1 MNSTPAT
8 SAAAAMSLVSSSRLT
23 ATPGVIT
30 NRWRRAQPVADGRA
44 VLERYGVDQIWWG
57 IQSGVAGRAGWKG
70 VAAVEV
76 FVSHA
81 GRDRAGAEWV
91 AWQLDCAR
99 LSVELSTRTG
109 KPART
114 SPPDHLYPL
123 E

>member
-1 MNSTPAT
+1 M
-8 SAAAAMSLVSSSRLT
+8 
-23 ATPGVIT
+23 G
-30 NRWRRAQPVADGRA
+30 GRFW
-44 VLERYGVDQIWWG
+44 ERYGADQIWLG
-57 IQSGVAGRAGWKG
+57 IQSGVAGRAGGEG

-99 LSVELSTRTG
+99 LSVELITGTG

-114 SPPDHLYPL
+114 SPPDYLYPL